1 MNTPTSNSRADQGR
15 LSRTLLLILLFPC
28 LLLSAG
34 TVAFSME
41 EVTGLFPEA
50 RDSFFES
57 REKPNCVARK
67 GMLLVLGRFSGSG
80 FAIEKISQLRLLGPG
95 DQVIPL
101 TIDESRLWRD
111 ALEGNKITSLDFCFE
126 ALAEQL
132 QTTPEKFRFQWGEDI
147 DVKNHLLPRIIPDS
161 SARQNCREFVPAVAE
176 TSSGL
181 DSQNAELIIIADTSA
196 DYYFLWY
203 LVPMG
208 TIFVLLTIRKYTP
221 SSSRNST
228 DGK

>member
-1 MNTPTSNSRADQGR
+1 
-15 LSRTLLLILLFPC
+15 
-28 LLLSAG
+28 
-34 TVAFSME
+34 ME
-41 EVTGLFPEA
+41 EITGLFPEA

-57 REKPNCVARK
+57 SEKPNCVAGKR
-67 GMLLVLGRFSGSG
+67 MLLVLGRFSGSG

-111 ALEGNKITSLDFCFE
+111 ALEGNKITSLDFCFQ
-126 ALAEQL
+126 AIAERL
-132 QTTPEKFRFQWGEDI
+132 KATPELYRFQWGEDI
-147 DVKNHLLPRIIPDS
+147 DVKNNLLPQIIPDPI
-161 SARQNCREFVPAVAE
+161 ARQNCREFVPAVRE
-176 TSSGL
+176 TSSGR
-181 DSQNAELIIIADTSA
+181 DSQNAELIIIADSSA

-208 TIFVLLTIRKYTP
+208 TIFVLLTIRKYAP
-221 SSSRNST
+221 SSSQNST